1 MNKLMRQDGS
11 TTTSMGEDRKM
22 TTVQKLEAE
31 KQEFIPKLSTK
42 VFGSVVAHQVFNLLA
57 DALQQASQTKGI
69 FYI

>member
-31 KQEFIPKLSTK
+31 K
-42 VFGSVVAHQVFNLLA
+42 
-57 DALQQASQTKGI
+57 
-69 FYI
+69 